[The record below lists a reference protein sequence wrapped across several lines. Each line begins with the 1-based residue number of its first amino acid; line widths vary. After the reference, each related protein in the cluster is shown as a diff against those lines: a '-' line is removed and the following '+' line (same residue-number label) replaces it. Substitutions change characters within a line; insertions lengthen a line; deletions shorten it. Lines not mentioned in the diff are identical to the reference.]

1 MGDLQLVTS
10 TQISKASV
18 TLSRGSQA
26 METPTFTLP
35 PRNIRVKLGGTAR
48 LDGKVKGH
56 PEPQVIWHRNG
67 KPVIAGDRHAMEQN
81 SRGTFSLTI
90 QTVQM
95 EDAGLY
101 KCEALSDAGCRQITV
116 ELMVEGSFSDT
127 DRKLR
132 GPRISNTPSETS
144 PSIWGESPPKFVTKP
159 SRVFAKV
166 GQSCKLSAKIT
177 GRPQPQVLWLKG
189 DMKLQPGGRFSVFEK
204 SGIHFLEIRDVSTDD
219 AGEYTCL
226 VVNNAGKAMATAELT
241 VQGTEWPL
249 ARLADQHELTDHEL
263 INHPIILQ
271 EVGAQ
276 HSARTAP
283 QIRGVMREP
292 QAMEK
297 WTPNGAREIVSPG
310 RSERESGFKIL
321 GSPPHFE
328 MKPQN
333 QDVFE
338 GTKVVFKCQVSG
350 SPAPVLSWT
359 RDGATLRREEG
370 LMIQQEGSIHLL
382 SLDRVGKKDGGIYEC
397 TATNSR
403 GKASTSWRLG
413 VKSRGN
419 GLHYYKTM
427 FYIILTPS
435 SSGVHMFTPS
445 LDKSASHAR
454 SSCDDHAT
462 QPAGRGVRPKDKGL
476 DTSTAENNSGQAS
489 CRSSRRTV
497 TTSTGEVKKPEP
509 PMFLQGL
516 KDLQVMD
523 GSQVTM
529 TVEVTGSPLPKAMW
543 LHDGQEIQESEDFHF
558 ECQGN
563 RYRLLIQE
571 VFPEDTGRYTCHVWN
586 EAGEARCEA
595 TLTVQEPQ
603 DGVQPWFI
611 TKPKPTTVC
620 LGQHALL
627 SCAIAGDPFPEFLWM
642 KDGQV
647 VSSGLDF
654 EILQKE
660 DVVSLLIR
668 RVKANHMGDYRIN
681 LKNKVG
687 ECNCVAT
694 LKVSQGTTGPAL
706 ETGSSA
712 GGVDSAVCGR
722 GSTSE
727 VQESEEAAGV
737 WGLLKRRTETRER
750 CEDQVRQREAE
761 QLDFRA
767 VLGRRGGTRSPPG
780 EEPAEETAGEQM
792 DLRANLRR
800 PVKPGAL
807 GEETRRVGGPQQVD
821 FRAVLGKKGG
831 VRAGPAASP
840 EPAKDAATDFR
851 SFLGNKKKQPNT
863 ESPADSPSPKA
874 KASQVNE
881 KQNDINC
888 VDSRIIDKRSKEP
901 GVAPAFIQK
910 LKDVTALD
918 GERLQLQC
926 QVTADPPA
934 VITWTLDRKVIK
946 PSKFIVLSN
955 EGGQC
960 SLTIDKALPEDEGQ
974 YKCRAE
980 NSVGWAECDCTVL
993 VDGECFLQAAPCS
1006 LGPKRSLLP
1015 PQRVSFQNTPVPIS
1029 TKGAESIPPQILQ
1042 FPEDMK
1048 ILAGEKVNLLCKF
1061 SGAQPITCTW
1071 LKFRKPIQA
1080 GQGDLSIETTESTS
1094 QLTISPTR
1102 QEHCGCYTIELQNKF
1117 GTRQAAL
1124 NLTIVDKPDPP
1135 ARVPAA
1141 TDIRRSSLTLSWYG
1155 PTYDGGSAVQSYHLE
1170 IWDSVDQEWRHLVSC
1185 NSTSY
1190 GVQDLLPDREY
1201 KFRVRAV
1208 NIYGIGDPS
1217 AESEPVKVGEEEEDA
1232 VKEPDYRDV
1241 VIKADQKVKDFYD
1254 VEERLG
1260 TGKFGQVFKL
1270 VEKSTKKVWAG
1281 KFIKAYSAKE
1291 KDNVRQEIDI
1301 MNSLHHPK
1309 LVQCVDAFEGKSDI
1323 VMVLE
1328 MISGG
1333 ELFDRIIDE
1342 DFELTEREVIKY
1354 MLQIIDGVQ
1363 FIHKQGIVHLD
1374 LKPENIMCVNKTG
1387 SRIKLIDFGL
1397 ARRIENAGSLKVL
1410 FGTPEFVAPEVIN
1423 YEPISYPTDMWSI
1436 GVICYILVSGLSPFM
1451 GDNDNETLSNVTS
1464 ATWDFEDEAFDEI
1477 SDEAKNF
1484 ISSLLKKDMKARLTC
1499 TECLEHPWLKQDT
1512 KNMEAKK
1519 LSKERMKKYILRRK
1533 WQKTGHA
1540 VRAIGRLSSMA
1551 MLAGVSAKKGN
1562 SSIEDVS
1569 RNLLETPEDE
1579 EQPHV
1584 KPSFSVVIEDVEVVE
1599 GSAARFDCKIEGY
1612 PDPEVV
1618 WYKDDQP
1625 IKETRHFQIDYDEDG
1640 NCSLVIADVSAD
1652 DDAKYTCKAMNSE
1665 GEATCTAELIVEVM
1679 AEEEEEEEEEE
1690 E

>member
-413 VKSRGN
+413 FPANLSSADQGTVLNSQARLKTCSQHRGN
-419 GLHYYKTM
+419 
-427 FYIILTPS
+427 ILYS
-435 SSGVHMFTPS
+435 LLMISG
-445 LDKSASHAR
+445 K
-454 SSCDDHAT
+454 
-462 QPAGRGVRPKDKGL
+462 
-476 DTSTAENNSGQAS
+476 
-489 CRSSRRTV
+489 RSSRRTV

-694 LKVSQGTTGPAL
+694 LKVSQGTTGLLSHSP
-706 ETGSSA
+706 SHA

-1006 LGPKRSLLP
+1006 LLCAVPLALPEDEARIKKKLTPKTP
-1015 PQRVSFQNTPVPIS
+1015 PKQ
-1029 TKGAESIPPQILQ
+1029 AIPPQILQ